1 MQTKHAYHCTACN
14 KCIID
19 FEEHSLLVN
28 TCITASNRQYLIMF
42 LMCLLSFL
50 LTLVLISV
58 LHFDKPQT
66 AIENAISEHFDL
78 EIEDED

>member
-1 MQTKHAYHCTACN
+1 
-14 KCIID
+14 
-19 FEEHSLLVN
+19 
-28 TCITASNRQYLIMF
+28 MF